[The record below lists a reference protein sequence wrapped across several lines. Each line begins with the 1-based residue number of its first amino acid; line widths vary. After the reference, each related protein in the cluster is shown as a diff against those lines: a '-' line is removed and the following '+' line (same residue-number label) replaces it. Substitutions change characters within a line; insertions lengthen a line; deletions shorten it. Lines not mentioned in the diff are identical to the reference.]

1 MTVLPADER
10 LERIKAEIH
19 DDNEQTKAE
28 INARFERADA
38 EIRRTFARLR
48 QLDEQPL
55 EQIRRAIG
63 IRRSGPLQ

>member
-1 MTVLPADER
+1 LPATLLPADER

-19 DDNEQTKAE
+19 DHNEQTKAE

-48 QLDEQPL
+48 QLDEQ
-55 EQIRRAIG
+55 IRRAIG